1 MQASTVKTAAKVM
14 YAMGVYTLVMSLFWI
29 FLTEV
34 VFVSDFLA
42 YTSQSHGD
50 FLANSPKP
58 AELYII
64 TKKLFGVALLLISL
78 LIMLTTRKSYSRGEK
93 WSWYALMTTGVGLW
107 GSLIGYRI
115 VIGYI
120 APSIVT
126 FMIGAALFVIG
137 IALPAKAILRGN
149 PTWSDVRA
157 NSGKF
162 FPRRTCPALAFYYQ
176 SWERAA
182 FAVKTAP

>member
-1 MQASTVKTAAKVM
+1 VRKMQASTVKTAAKVM
-14 YAMGVYTLVMSLFWI
+14 YVMGVYTFVMSLFWI

-42 YTSQSHGD
+42 YTGQSYGD
-50 FLANSPKP
+50 FLATSPKT

-78 LIMLTTRKSYSRGEK
+78 LIMLITRKSYSRGEK
-93 WSWYALMTTGVGLW
+93 WSWYALLTAGIGLW

-115 VIGYI
+115 IIGYI

-126 FMIGAALFVIG
+126 FILGATLFAIG
-137 IALPAKAILRGN
+137 IALPAKAILQEKS
-149 PTWSDVRA
+149 T
-157 NSGKF
+157 
-162 FPRRTCPALAFYYQ
+162 
-176 SWERAA
+176 
-182 FAVKTAP
+182 